1 MKNNLNALFKT
12 SSVLW
17 VIWGIVHRFFGVF
30 ILYLVYI
37 RDTSRILSEIANNVS
52 PALLALDYP
61 AAANALF
68 GQHGWNLL
76 WFGAVTTIAAFYV
89 WKGNRNAIFL
99 AALVGG
105 LADLGYFMFMD
116 LGGYVLFFPGKLM
129 TYIALAAI
137 LTSFYA
143 HFKINNVQKNKIEK
157 SQSE

>member
-1 MKNNLNALFKT
+1 MKSLFKT

-17 VIWGIVHRFFGVF
+17 IIWGIVHMFFGVF
-30 ILYLVYI
+30 IIYLVSI
-37 RDTSRILSEIANNVS
+37 GDTSRIIYEIANNIS
-52 PALLALDYP
+52 PELLTMDYPVALNALL
-61 AAANALF
+61 

-76 WFGAVTTIAAFYV
+76 WFGVITTITAFYV
-89 WKGNRNAIFL
+89 WKGNKYAIFL

-137 LTSFYA
+137 VTSFYA
-143 HFKINNVQKNKIEK
+143 HFKLRE
-157 SQSE
+157 S